1 MKSTVLLPLLAL
13 AAAGADSQPPHF
25 VLTDASLYPTVP
37 EWAEPEED
45 ESDEWAFDS
54 RLSLDLCAQ
63 CSFFDTPKQASQYGE
78 EAYTVSESDEWHH
91 WQGDEE
97 EDDED
102 DVPILLGARFH
113 GTLTDAG
120 GKILHEGEWENM
132 HLTAEWD
139 TLRWSLYCNT
149 LPDTM
154 QLQLK
159 GTLSFSIYS
168 LDSMKPTETF
178 SLKTTAPNYAW
189 ATIQGLNIILNT
201 EEEYK
206 EDDAEEDEEQG
217 EDEEAPLDI
226 IEGDLP
232 EPVKKPIPTT
242 VLTSTLSIE
251 GPADI
256 LRRVIGIT
264 AISPDGKEEY
274 IPISEEDKSDSGIE
288 TTRSFSSQHR
298 FRLHI
303 LSSHVKEHRYELNQT
318 LYLNGT
324 P

>member
-1 MKSTVLLPLLAL
+1 MKSLLLLPLLAL
-13 AAAGADSQPPHF
+13 SALGAETAPPTF
-25 VLTDASLYPTVP
+25 VLTSASLHPTVP

-45 ESDEWAFDS
+45 EDDERAFDA
-54 RLSLDLCAQ
+54 RMILNLCAR
-63 CSFFDTPKQASQYGE
+63 CSFFDTPKQALPYGE
-78 EAYTVSESDEWHH
+78 DAYTVSESDEWQH
-91 WQGDEE
+91 WQEDDE

-102 DVPILLGARFH
+102 DVPILRDARFH
-113 GTLTDAG
+113 GTLTDAN
-120 GKILHEGEWENM
+120 GKILHTGEWENM
-132 HLTAEWD
+132 HLTAEWS

-168 LDSMKPTETF
+168 LGSMKPTETF

-189 ATIQGLNIILNT
+189 ATVQGLNIILNT
-201 EEEYK
+201 EEEY
-206 EDDAEEDEEQG
+206 EEEK
-217 EDEEAPLDI
+217 EDEEAPLDT

-232 EPVKKPIPTT
+232 EPVEKPIPTT

-274 IPISEEDKSDSGIE
+274 IPVSEDDLSDSGIE
-288 TTRSFSSQHR
+288 TTESFSSQHR

-303 LSSHVKEHRYELNQT
+303 LSSSGKEHRYELNQT
-318 LYLNGT
+318 LHLNGT